1 LVVDARLGE
10 LYFPISNHTKAVRN
24 NLPQHHL
31 GFIRW
36 SAAYCGNNGEL
47 LLRLLRYRPFLKITL
62 GLLPTVA
69 ALLEDVLMVFAA
81 GRGVVCTL
89 DVARQDVEMGTVEV
103 YMVVGMVLVEE
114 RVQDVPRL
122 AVLML
127 LIGDSGASWSW

>member
-1 LVVDARLGE
+1 
-10 LYFPISNHTKAVRN
+10 
-24 NLPQHHL
+24 
-31 GFIRW
+31 
-36 SAAYCGNNGEL
+36 
-47 LLRLLRYRPFLKITL
+47 
-62 GLLPTVA
+62 
-69 ALLEDVLMVFAA
+69 LEDVLMVFAA